1 MSLFL
6 HNDEKNN
13 FFILQAIMQEALE
26 MDEIKFTSFSVWER
40 RENPSE
46 HWNDK
51 S

>member
-1 MSLFL
+1 
-6 HNDEKNN
+6 
-13 FFILQAIMQEALE
+13 MQDALE